1 MKLKFMTPRSRI
13 NVLRNLLPKLRR
25 RAEPRPARWR
35 RPCCAARPPGSRL
48 RLRLPAPGSR
58 LRPGSRLPAPGSRLR
73 PGSRAPLARCK
84 FYVREPPRD
93 RPDWPKVGLTL
104 GTAVALWIHLIKKHN
119 EDVLEYKRRNGLD

>member
-1 MKLKFMTPRSRI
+1 MTKKLTSKTEKKGGASPGKVAPP
-13 NVLRNLLPKLRR
+13 VLC
-25 RAEPRPARWR
+25 RPASRLLA
-35 RPCCAARPPGSRL
+35 PARP
-48 RLRLPAPGSR
+48 
-58 LRPGSRLPAPGSRLR
+58 PGSRLR